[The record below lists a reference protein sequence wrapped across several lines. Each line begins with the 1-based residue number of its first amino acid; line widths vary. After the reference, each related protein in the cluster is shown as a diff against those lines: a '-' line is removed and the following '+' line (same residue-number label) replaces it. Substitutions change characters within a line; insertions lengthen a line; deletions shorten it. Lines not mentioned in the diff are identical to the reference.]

1 MTVWLSTTQM
11 RRQTVTVTG
20 EKTRSSWLHPGNLNL
35 MDMAPRSE
43 KPNVRIWFSS
53 TGLVACMHYDTSH
66 NTHSVVYGAKRIMV
80 RAVYLQT
87 D

>member
-1 MTVWLSTTQM
+1 
-11 RRQTVTVTG
+11 
-20 EKTRSSWLHPGNLNL
+20 